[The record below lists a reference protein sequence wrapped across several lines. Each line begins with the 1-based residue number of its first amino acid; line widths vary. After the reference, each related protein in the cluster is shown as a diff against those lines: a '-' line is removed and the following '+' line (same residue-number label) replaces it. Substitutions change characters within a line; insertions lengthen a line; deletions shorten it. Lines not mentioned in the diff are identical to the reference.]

1 MRSFARLN
9 LFFLLFLFLGDLAN
23 GQYQIGIIPRTSP
36 DKSVSQKV
44 GYTQIDINYGSPA
57 VNNRIIWGELEP
69 YNEVWRAGA
78 NDATTIEF
86 DADVMIEGH
95 ALEAGKYALFI
106 IPRER
111 KKWTVI
117 FNKVHKQWG
126 AYSHDPS
133 EDALR
138 VDVLPRSSSVYHERL
153 RYDIRQHGY
162 EYGEVSMFW
171 EHVEVS
177 FEVGTNYLEAFKNEV
192 IKRTE
197 AQKDRI
203 KWVPLIQGAEHLLDL
218 ETEYELARDWLSMG
232 EEIMNSTTEWG
243 AGLYPR
249 DYIQGHLYWTMAKTL
264 AELNDFIGAVQYAN
278 QMMALDDQRYLKRN
292 GEEEAITENLQVWLK
307 RIQGK

>member
-1 MRSFARLN
+1 MTYFIKFSLYFIV
-9 LFFLLFLFLGDLAN
+9 LLGFNHLAI

-57 VNNRIIWGELEP
+57 VNNRIVWGELEP
-69 YNEVWRAGA
+69 FNQVWRAGA

-117 FNKVHKQWG
+117 FNRVHKQWG
-126 AYSHDPS
+126 AFRHDPS
-133 EDALR
+133 EDALS
-138 VDVLPRSSSVYHERL
+138 VDVVPRSSSVYHERL

-232 EEIMNSTTEWG
+232 EAIMDGTTEWG
-243 AGLYPR
+243 AGLHPR
-249 DYIQGHLYWTMAKTL
+249 DYVQGHLYWTMAKTL
-264 AELNDFIGAVQYAN
+264 ANMNDFVGAVQYTER
-278 QMMALDDQRYLKRN
+278 MMALENKRYFNRKA
-292 GEEEAITENLQVWLK
+292 EEEGIEERLK
-307 RIQGK
+307 DWQKRLED

>member
-1 MRSFARLN
+1 MTYFIKFSLYFIV
-9 LFFLLFLFLGDLAN
+9 LLGFNHLAI

-57 VNNRIIWGELEP
+57 VNNRIVWGELEP

-162 EYGEVSMFW
+162 EYGEVSLFW

-218 ETEYELARDWLSMG
+218 ETEYELARDWLSME
-232 EEIMNSTTEWG
+232 EEIMDRTTEWG
-243 AGLYPR
+243 EGLYPR
-249 DYIQGHLYWTMAKTL
+249 DYVQGHLYWTMAKTL
-264 AELNDFIGAVQYAN
+264 ANMNDFAGAVQYAERMTALEN
-278 QMMALDDQRYLKRN
+278 KRYFNRKAEIEGIEERLKDWQMRLED
-292 GEEEAITENLQVWLK
+292 
-307 RIQGK
+307 

>member
-1 MRSFARLN
+1 MTYFIKFSLYFIV
-9 LFFLLFLFLGDLAN
+9 LLGFNHLAI

-57 VNNRIIWGELEP
+57 VNNRIVWGELEP

-162 EYGEVSMFW
+162 EYGEVSLFW

-197 AQKDRI
+197 AQKDYI

-232 EEIMNSTTEWG
+232 EEIMDRTTEWG
-243 AGLYPR
+243 AGLHPR
-249 DYIQGHLYWTMAKTL
+249 DYVQGHLYWTMAKTL
-264 AELNDFIGAVQYAN
+264 ANMNDFAGAVQYAERMTALEN
-278 QMMALDDQRYLKRN
+278 KRYFNRKAEIEGIEERLKDWQMRLED
-292 GEEEAITENLQVWLK
+292 
-307 RIQGK
+307 